1 MLNPANIVSQGF
13 FLFMKHI
20 KNYWIEE
27 LEQRIGIEVTERK
40 ARATDERAGTTDKA
54 VEATDTKA
62 RVTDRN

>member
-1 MLNPANIVSQGF
+1 
-13 FLFMKHI
+13 MKHI

-62 RVTDRN
+62 RATDRN